1 MVFITASKWKVETP
15 INYGMIDVDV
25 AQSVHQMA
33 TSLLA
38 EDQKYNQL
46 IQAES
51 GKEQMR
57 KQGLVVNI
65 KQNIYIF

>member
-1 MVFITASKWKVETP
+1 
-15 INYGMIDVDV
+15 
-25 AQSVHQMA
+25 MA

-38 EDQKYNQL
+38 EDQKHNQL

>member
-46 IQAES
+46 IQA
-51 GKEQMR
+51 K
-57 KQGLVVNI
+57 
-65 KQNIYIF
+65 

>member
-1 MVFITASKWKVETP
+1 
-15 INYGMIDVDV
+15 
-25 AQSVHQMA
+25 MA

-46 IQAES
+46 IQVES

-57 KQGLVVNI
+57 KKGLVVNI
-65 KQNIYIF
+65 KLNIYFFNWTDALS

>member
-1 MVFITASKWKVETP
+1 MT
-15 INYGMIDVDV
+15 
-25 AQSVHQMA
+25 

-65 KQNIYIF
+65 KQIFIFF

>member
-1 MVFITASKWKVETP
+1 
-15 INYGMIDVDV
+15 
-25 AQSVHQMA
+25 MA

-51 GKEQMR
+51 GKEQMG
-57 KQGLVVNI
+57 KQGLDVNI
-65 KQNIYIF
+65 KLSILFLIALTLYLSK